1 MNYTGYP
8 QRFNPF
14 YPNQP
19 RPLDTNYP
27 HQFVSPGGGINLPR
41 PQQVYM
47 GISRRD
53 NQAPP
58 HYSYGGQS
66 EGFMDSQ
73 MNHSHVVTQFNQSS
87 SEYNVPHQMPPNARS
102 IHTPSSEEDKNNAK
116 AKLKEFKEQLF
127 EQLDNQQKVLEDLN
141 KKSNNFSSDLSDIA
155 HRIGEI
161 RKQMSEISTT
171 GAEGLKAG
179 QIMLDPGQLPTSDN
193 LLTLLCGSKFFSYS
207 LMFKPDP
214 PEEIYKERNFKL
226 SVGLFDSFLNPVTKH
241 EKIKLVASIYSSEVP
256 PRLIEN
262 NTLGQKL
269 LKGVVD
275 KVMVNGHAIFD
286 KVQIREVT
294 SHYRNGWVFLVI
306 TPQECSSSS
315 AKDGQKVEEG
325 ENLVRACDIKPLI
338 LERLKVKAKKMK
350 YP

>member
-1 MNYTGYP
+1 MC
-8 QRFNPF
+8 
-14 YPNQP
+14 
-19 RPLDTNYP
+19 
-27 HQFVSPGGGINLPR
+27 I
-41 PQQVYM
+41 
-47 GISRRD
+47 RD
-53 NQAPP
+53 
-58 HYSYGGQS
+58 S
-66 EGFMDSQ
+66 
-73 MNHSHVVTQFNQSS
+73 
-87 SEYNVPHQMPPNARS
+87 
-102 IHTPSSEEDKNNAK
+102 
-116 AKLKEFKEQLF
+116 
-127 EQLDNQQKVLEDLN
+127 
-141 KKSNNFSSDLSDIA
+141 
-155 HRIGEI
+155 
-161 RKQMSEISTT
+161 
-171 GAEGLKAG
+171 
-179 QIMLDPGQLPTSDN
+179 
-193 LLTLLCGSKFFSYS
+193 
-207 LMFKPDP
+207 
-214 PEEIYKERNFKL
+214 
-226 SVGLFDSFLNPVTKH
+226 TKH